1 MSTTIFQNVSGQPQR
16 AARCSCADGVEA
28 SWVLFCGPTEPGQHR
43 KALGAEE
50 GNQQCCKEAWPR
62 AGGQPRALASRG
74 PCVSQEHLLN
84 FLSAAG
90 LKEPLEVTQVRPLI
104 LQTGKLGH
112 TGTKALDQGLT
123 LNERAAGFRR
133 CAGSGE
139 PPSP

>member
-1 MSTTIFQNVSGQPQR
+1 M
-16 AARCSCADGVEA
+16 
-28 SWVLFCGPTEPGQHR
+28 LK
-43 KALGAEE
+43 KATSSVV
-50 GNQQCCKEAWPR
+50 K
-62 AGGQPRALASRG
+62 LASRG

-112 TGTKALDQGLT
+112 TGAKALDQGLT
-123 LNERAAGFRR
+123 LNERAAGFRHR
-133 CAGSGE
+133 AGSGK